1 MDKHFDDGPCEDLP
15 PDDDLVMSDDLTN
28 LLREWPYQP
37 GQLAVRVIEGDD
49 GRPKIQMRLDL
60 GLLQMEMDGR
70 PDGLRPEGYESW
82 LERCETL
89 LDVFEGEEE
98 DGEGAFTLAPDD
110 CRRLREEA
118 VQYYQRYVALFVLED
133 FDGVVRDTSRNL
145 RTLDLCAAHAERDED
160 REAMEQFRPYLL
172 MMRARA
178 LAGQAVSDGEAKA
191 ALLAIDQALDDIR
204 HVFVEAG
211 DAAGFDA
218 ATEVQLL
225 RGMREALAP
234 KLPVSPKAEL
244 RSRLRQAVDAENY
257 ELAAILRDELRNM
270 PD

>member
-1 MDKHFDDGPCEDLP
+1 
-15 PDDDLVMSDDLTN
+15 MSDDLTN
-28 LLREWPYQP
+28 LLRDWPYQP

-70 PDGLRPEGYESW
+70 PDGMQPEGFDSW
-82 LERCETL
+82 LERYEAM
-89 LDVFEGEEE
+89 LDEAESAGEAA
-98 DGEGAFTLAPDD
+98 GAEVEHSLVLSADD
-110 CRRLREEA
+110 CRCLREEA

-145 RTLDLCAAHAERDED
+145 RALDLCCEHAERDED
-160 REAMEQFRPYLL
+160 REALEQFRPYLL

-191 ALLAIDQALDDIR
+191 ALLAIDQALDEIR

-244 RSRLRQAVDAENY
+244 RNRLKQAVEAENY

>member
-1 MDKHFDDGPCEDLP
+1 
-15 PDDDLVMSDDLTN
+15 MSDDLTN

-70 PDGLRPEGYESW
+70 PDGQQPEGFDSW
-82 LERCETL
+82 LERYEAM
-89 LDVFEGEEE
+89 LDEGEAAGEVAGEE
-98 DGEGAFTLAPDD
+98 VEHALVLNHDD

-145 RTLDLCAAHAERDED
+145 RALDLCSEHAESDED
-160 REAMEQFRPYLL
+160 REALEQFRPYLL

-191 ALLAIDQALDDIR
+191 ALLAIDQALDEIR
-204 HVFVEAG
+204 HVFVESG

-244 RSRLRQAVDAENY
+244 RNRLKQAVEAENY

>member
-1 MDKHFDDGPCEDLP
+1 
-15 PDDDLVMSDDLTN
+15 MSDDLTN

-37 GQLAVRVIEGDD
+37 GQLAVRVIDGDD

-70 PDGLRPEGYESW
+70 PDGQRPEDFDSW
-82 LERCETL
+82 LERCEAMMDL
-89 LDVFEGEEE
+89 AEAGDADPAADDASDDDPAPFRLSHEE
-98 DGEGAFTLAPDD
+98 
-110 CRRLREEA
+110 CKRLREEA

-145 RTLDLCAAHAERDED
+145 RALDLCAACAESDED
-160 REAMEQFRPYLL
+160 RTLLEQFRPYLL

-178 LAGQAVSDGEAKA
+178 LAGQAVADGEAKA
-191 ALLAIDQALDDIR
+191 ALLAIDQAIEDIR
-204 HVFVEAG
+204 RVFIEAG
-211 DAAGFDA
+211 DAAGFEQA
-218 ATEVQLL
+218 SEVQLL

-234 KLPVSPKAEL
+234 RLPVSPKAEL
-244 RSRLRQAVDAENY
+244 RSRLRQAVESENY